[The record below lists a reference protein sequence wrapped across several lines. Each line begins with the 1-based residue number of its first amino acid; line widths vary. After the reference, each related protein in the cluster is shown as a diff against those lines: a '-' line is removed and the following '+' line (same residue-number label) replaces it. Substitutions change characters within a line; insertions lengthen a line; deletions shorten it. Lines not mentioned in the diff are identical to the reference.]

1 MRQTFAVHTFNEDK
15 LTVRLVVFC
24 YVVVVVVVGGG
35 GVLRCSSFLLIL
47 LNPEILAL

>member
-1 MRQTFAVHTFNEDK
+1 MRQTLAVHTFNEDK

-24 YVVVVVVVGGG
+24 YVVVVVDGG

>member
-24 YVVVVVVVGGG
+24 YVVVVGGG

>member
-24 YVVVVVVVGGG
+24 YVVVVVGGG

>member
-1 MRQTFAVHTFNEDK
+1 MRQTLAVHTFNEDK
-15 LTVRLVVFC
+15 FTVRLVVICFA
-24 YVVVVVVVGGG
+24 VVGG